1 MGIWKKR
8 KNEEAEKVERE
19 ETGKLINIQLSK
31 KSGEPV
37 LGFSSPK
44 GEDQARRLRA
54 QAEELRNMARKLERL
69 ADEMERSTP
78 GGKAIQL
85 VRKIFRRGASD
96 GKRTGR

>member
-1 MGIWKKR
+1 MGFWKKR
-8 KNEEAEKVERE
+8 KKEEEGKVERE
-19 ETGKLINIQLSK
+19 ESGKLINIQLSK

-44 GEDQARRLRA
+44 GEDPVRRLRV

-78 GGKAIQL
+78 GGKAARL
-85 VRKIFRRGASD
+85 VRKIFQRGEQRKA
-96 GKRTGR
+96 K